1 MLIERAD
8 LFHVAMPLLHPWRTA
23 SHEEWAI
30 HSVLARL
37 ESSDGR
43 GGSVVGWGETTPF
56 ADPAFSPEW
65 AGGALGV
72 LRDWLAPAVVGR
84 DVGSGEELQ
93 ALLEPFKGNPF
104 AKAGL
109 DLAWW
114 DLHGKL
120 LGRPL
125 HELVAAES
133 GCPPQ
138 ERIEIGADFGVQD
151 SLDDLVRLV
160 GGAVDEGFRR
170 VKLKFRPGW
179 DVDMVA
185 AVRGTFPSLAIH
197 VDCNSGHT
205 LDDLPLFRA
214 LDRFGLEMVE
224 QPLAHDDLLDH
235 AKLARAI
242 ETPVCLDETITSAA
256 RARHAIELGSCRWV
270 NLKHGRIGG
279 LTVARQVHDLCREAG
294 VRCWVGSMLESA
306 IGSAFSVALAGL
318 DNVHYPADVF
328 PTHRHY
334 ARDLAAPEVRTGPD
348 PDGRGGRW
356 AWAAADAPGIAPA
369 PDPEMLE
376 AWTVERATVL
386 PAGA

>member
-1 MLIERAD
+1 MRIERID
-8 LFHVAMPLLHPWRTA
+8 LFHVAMPLLYPWRTA

-30 HSVLARL
+30 HSVLVRTEA
-37 ESSDGR
+37 SDGR
-43 GGSVVGWGETTPF
+43 GGTVAGWGETTPF

-65 AGGALGV
+65 ADGALGV

-93 ALLEPFKGNPF
+93 ALLRPFKGNPF

-120 LGRPL
+120 TGRPL

-185 AVRGTFPSLAIH
+185 AVRGTFPSLPIH
-197 VDCNSGHT
+197 VDCNSGYT

-214 LDRFGLEMVE
+214 LDRFGLVMVE
-224 QPLAHDDLLDH
+224 QPLAHDDLVDH

-256 RARHAIELGSCRWV
+256 RARHAIELGACLWI

-279 LTVARQVHDLCREAG
+279 LTVARQVHDLCRDAG
-294 VRCWVGSMLESA
+294 IRCWVGSMLESA
-306 IGSAFSVALAGL
+306 VGSAFSVALAGL

-348 PDGRGGRW
+348 PDGGGGGMW
-356 AWAAADAPGIAPA
+356 AWADATAPGIAPA
-369 PDPEMLE
+369 PHPEMLE
-376 AWTVERATVL
+376 AWTVEQATVL
-386 PAGA
+386 PG